1 MTEVERIRVRPIANE
16 LEDWDL
22 ARFRE
27 IPASTQWAIAQL
39 VNTIASGGFLRREEM
54 IAEEDEVVISRSIDS
69 FRLRVQEFLK
79 HGEPTF
85 HI

>member
-1 MTEVERIRVRPIANE
+1 MTEMERIRVRPIANE

-27 IPASTQWAIAQL
+27 LPVSTQWAIAQL
-39 VNTIASGGFLRREEM
+39 VNTIASGGFLRGEEM

>member
-39 VNTIASGGFLRREEM
+39 VNTIASGGFLRGEEM

>member
-1 MTEVERIRVRPIANE
+1 MTEMERIRVRPIANE

-27 IPASTQWAIAQL
+27 LPASTQWAISQL
-39 VNTIASGGFLRREEM
+39 VNTIASGGFLRGEEM

>member
-1 MTEVERIRVRPIANE
+1 MTEMERIRVRPIANE

-27 IPASTQWAIAQL
+27 LPASTQWAIAQL